1 MGKFQD
7 LSGSKFGKLT
17 AIKVAYKNKN
27 GESVWE
33 CVCDCGNVVNV
44 VCSNLKN
51 GHSTS
56 CGCYK
61 KICSI
66 THNETKTRLHRIW
79 SGIKSRCYNPKK
91 PNYKNWGG
99 RGIKMCDEWKFSYEN
114 FRNWALNN
122 GYQENLTIDRID
134 NNKAYEPSNCRWA
147 TNKEQCNN
155 KRNNHLL
162 TKDKETHTISE
173 WSDIIGI
180 SAKTIQRRITN
191 KMPIEKILFIGDM
204 RNGKRN
210 K

>member
-79 SGIKSRCYNPKK
+79 AGIKARCYNT
-91 PNYKNWGG
+91 NIAQYKNWGG
-99 RGIKMCDEWKFSYEN
+99 RGITVCEEWKDSYET
-114 FRNWALNN
+114 FRDWALAN
-122 GYQENLTIDRID
+122 GYQENLTIDRI
-134 NNKAYEPSNCRWA
+134 NNDKGYSPDNCRWA
-147 TNKEQCNN
+147 TQKQQSNN
-155 KRNNHLL
+155 KRNNTLI
-162 TKDKETHTISE
+162 TFNNETHTISE
-173 WSDIIGI
+173 WAEIIGVK
-180 SAKTIQRRITN
+180 SRTIQRRLVKN
-191 KMPIEKILFIGDM
+191 MPIEKILYIGDM

-210 K
+210 

>member
-7 LSGSKFGKLT
+7 LSGIKFGKLT

-79 SGIKSRCYNPKK
+79 AGIKARCYNTTIPQ
-91 PNYKNWGG
+91 YKNWGG
-99 RGIKMCDEWKFSYEN
+99 RGITVCDEWKDSYET
-114 FRNWALNN
+114 FRDWALNN

-134 NNKAYEPSNCRWA
+134 NDKGYNPNNCRWA
-147 TNKEQCNN
+147 TPKQQSNN
-155 KRNNHLL
+155 KRNNTLI
-162 TKDKETHTISE
+162 TFNNETHTISE
-173 WSDIIGI
+173 WAEIIGVK
-180 SAKTIQRRITN
+180 SRTIQRRLVKN
-191 KMPIEKILFIGDM
+191 MPIEKILYIGDM
-204 RNGKRN
+204 RNGNRN
-210 K
+210 